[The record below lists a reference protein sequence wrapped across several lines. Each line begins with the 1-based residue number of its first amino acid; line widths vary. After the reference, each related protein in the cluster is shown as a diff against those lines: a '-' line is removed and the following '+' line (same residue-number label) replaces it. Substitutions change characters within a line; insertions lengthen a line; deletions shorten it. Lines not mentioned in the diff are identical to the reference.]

1 MDDTIRQAI
10 HRFQAYLQ
18 RRQYA
23 AHTITS
29 YILDLQ
35 LFFTA
40 CPRPPARVS
49 FQDIERFI
57 DEV

>member
-23 AHTITS
+23 AHAITN
-29 YILDLQ
+29 YTLDL
-35 LFFTA
+35 
-40 CPRPPARVS
+40 
-49 FQDIERFI
+49 
-57 DEV
+57 